1 MRLHRH
7 AAATGAV
14 CAAASR
20 PGAQLPS
27 RAVTIMT
34 TAANAFAAGW
44 FFAGA
49 GLFLLGAAALIYVL
63 RR

>member
-1 MRLHRH
+1 
-7 AAATGAV
+7 
-14 CAAASR
+14 
-20 PGAQLPS
+20 
-27 RAVTIMT
+27 MT

-63 RR
+63 RRRQ